1 MALNL
6 ASAVIYIR
14 YSLEDFIPPKYLS
27 CVQSVLQFFFLVGT
41 FVGILLACMKWR
53 SVDDREDKN
62 MVPQYPY
69 GAGQYQSYQ
78 AYQQQNQA
86 QMQHQYPQQYYQQPY
101 PQPAQQAYQQPV
113 AHHTPKPE
121 QVRTEN

>member
-6 ASAVIYIR
+6 TFAVIYIR
-14 YSLEDFIPPKYLS
+14 FSLENAIQPNYLA
-27 CVQSVLQFFFLVGT
+27 CVQSILQFFFLVGT

-62 MVPQYPY
+62 MAAQYPY
-69 GAGQYQSYQ
+69 APGQYQTYQ

-86 QMQHQYPQQYYQQPY
+86 QMHQPYPQQYYQQPTQQAY
-101 PQPAQQAYQQPV
+101 PQPVTQHIPQ
-113 AHHTPKPE
+113 PE
-121 QVRTEN
+121 QQRAEN

>member
-6 ASAVIYIR
+6 AFAVIYIR
-14 YSLEDFIPPKYLS
+14 FSLENAIQPNYLA

-62 MVPQYPY
+62 AAAHSPYPP
-69 GAGQYQSYQ
+69 GQYQTYQ
-78 AYQQQNQA
+78 AYQQQNPT
-86 QMQHQYPQQYYQQPY
+86 QMRAPYAPNYYH
-101 PQPAQQAYQQPV
+101 QQAHETYPEPV
-113 AHHTPKPE
+113 PHHTPQPE
-121 QVRTEN
+121 QQRAQN

>member
-6 ASAVIYIR
+6 TFAVVYIR
-14 YSLEDFIPPKYLS
+14 YSLEDFIQPTYLS
-27 CVQSVLQFFFLVGT
+27 CVQSVLQFFFIVGT
-41 FVGILLACMKWR
+41 FVGILLACAKWR

-62 MVPQYPY
+62 MVAQYPY
-69 GAGQYQSYQ
+69 GAGQYQTYQ

-86 QMQHQYPQQYYQQPY
+86 QYPQYYQQPY

-113 AHHTPKPE
+113 AHHTPQPE
-121 QVRTEN
+121 QVRSEN